1 MIEYI
6 LFWLFAILAVGG
18 GLGVVLHRNPVKSA
32 LFLVV
37 TLFALAGEYVLL
49 MAHFIAIVHIAVY
62 AGAIMVLFLFVIMLL
77 NVQIESKIGGI
88 RGVMRYVGYTLALL
102 LFAEIGYFG
111 FKGFQTAMVRENSL
125 GTVEGIGTALFS
137 QYVLPFEVASIL
149 LLVAMLGAV
158 YLSKRKLTLPSSTE
172 QKTEQPVTET
182 EEVLAEE

>member
-6 LFWLFAILAVGG
+6 LFWIFAILAVGG

-32 LFLVV
+32 LFLVI

-77 NVQIESKIGGI
+77 NVQTESKVGGV
-88 RGVMRYVGYTLALL
+88 RGTVRYVGFALALF

-111 FKGFQTAMVRENSL
+111 FKGFQTAMVRENNL
-125 GTVEGIGTALFS
+125 GTVESIGKALFS

-158 YLSKRKLTLPSSTE
+158 YLSKRKLNLPSSGD
-172 QKTEQPVTET
+172 QKPGQPVAEK